1 MATTCRRL
9 ITYLFKAAL
18 LMNHALA
25 LPSTASPTLSLSDI
39 SIAELASLLD
49 AGTLTSHEL
58 TSLYLSRIAEVNT
71 ELHAIIEVDI
81 PGALSTAAQL
91 DSERASSGK
100 LRGPLH
106 GIPILIKDNYAV
118 LLEDDDDHHHRYHH
132 NNNNNTNQNGVVKMK
147 MLTGAAAGSTCLL
160 LLPHLVGRP
169 ATDAAAVARLRDAGA
184 VILGKTNLDELS
196 GARGIGVPHGWSARG
211 GQTTG
216 AYVER
221 QTACGSSSGSAVAA
235 ALGLAAGALG
245 TETAGSVSFHFFSF
259 LFFSFFVF
267 PLLTPRY
274 LPFSCFSVPSVMF
287 VNIPTYLPTYPL
299 T

>member
-25 LPSTASPTLSLSDI
+25 LPSTASPILSLSDI

-58 TSLYLSRIAEVNT
+58 TSLYLSRIAEINT

-118 LLEDDDDHHHRYHH
+118 VLEDDDDDDHHHHH
-132 NNNNNTNQNGVVKMK
+132 HHNNTNQNGVV
-147 MLTGAAAGSTCLL
+147 
-160 LLPHLVGRP
+160 
-169 ATDAAAVARLRDAGA
+169 
-184 VILGKTNLDELS
+184 
-196 GARGIGVPHGWSARG
+196 
-211 GQTTG
+211 
-216 AYVER
+216 
-221 QTACGSSSGSAVAA
+221 
-235 ALGLAAGALG
+235 
-245 TETAGSVSFHFFSF
+245 
-259 LFFSFFVF
+259 
-267 PLLTPRY
+267 
-274 LPFSCFSVPSVMF
+274 
-287 VNIPTYLPTYPL
+287 
-299 T
+299 

>member
-1 MATTCRRL
+1 
-9 ITYLFKAAL
+9 
-18 LMNHALA
+18 MNHALA
-25 LPSTASPTLSLSDI
+25 LPSTASPPLSLSEI
-39 SIAELASLLD
+39 SITELASLLD

-58 TSLYLSRIAEVNT
+58 TSLYLSRIAEINT

-118 LLEDDDDHHHRYHH
+118 VLEDDDDDDHHHHH
-132 NNNNNTNQNGVVKMK
+132 NNTNQNGVVKMK
-147 MLTGAAAGSTCLL
+147 MLTGAAAGSTCL

-274 LPFSCFSVPSVMF
+274 PPFSCFSVPSVMF
-287 VNIPTYLPTYPL
+287 VNIPTYLPTYL
-299 T
+299 ITHFRETSI